1 MVTLANRV
9 RCGTSTTGTGTITIG
24 SAQSGYSDF
33 TNVADGATVRYTIED
48 GAAYE
53 IGTGTFT
60 ASGTTLTRTLTESST
75 GSLLNL
81 TGNAVV
87 FLTAAASDIQQPPS
101 EGAFADGDKTKL
113 NGIEA
118 SADVTDATNVQAAG
132 ALMDSELTSEAS
144 VKAID
149 QGLAT
154 TDSPSF
160 AGGTFSGQVDF
171 DAGQNLSDD
180 QFIGWG
186 GGTQRPAITGNKTSN
201 QVDFYTGGSIRARLQ
216 NTGLFLS
223 QNSGNIIF
231 EGATNDDFETTVTV
245 TDPTADRTITLPDQT
260 GTAMLWQNA
269 FDGNQNTAIGS
280 SALAA
285 LTVGTYNVA
294 VGNDALDVLNTGT
307 RNTALGQGAA
317 TALTTGTYCT
327 AIGQGAMPQ
336 NTTDS
341 YTTAVGALSGYGDLL
356 FAGTYLGYT
365 AGNLSSSSKDYQVAL
380 GYAAMND
387 CYGDRSVAIGALA
400 MSDGD
405 HYASVG
411 IGFDALGRSST
422 ITPYYN
428 VAVGAESLDGIN
440 TGDHNV
446 AIGYN
451 SDILNTACV
460 SSVMIGS
467 SARADSYSV
476 SIGYQAQ
483 SSGILGSV
491 YNVAVGYQAGYDMDG
506 GDYNTFV
513 GYYAGYSG
521 GSGSRNTGV
530 GQQSLYDLTSGQ
542 NNSAFGQNSLQNV
555 TSGSYNVGVGSAAG
569 NNLTT
574 GDNNTF
580 VGKSAGFYQDSSSFY
595 GLTTGSNVTC
605 IGNEAVPS
613 SATATNEIT
622 LGDNDITSLR
632 CNVQTISSLSDER
645 DKTAIADIPYGLDFI
660 NDMRPVQFTW
670 NRRDG
675 SLGAK
680 PDIGFIAQELHD
692 VELDH
697 SSSSRTRLVSW
708 ENPEKLE
715 ADYVRSYPILVK
727 AVQELAAKC
736 DALEARLAALEGA

>member
-9 RCGTSTTGTGTITIG
+9 RCATSTTGTGTITIG
-24 SAQSGYSDF
+24 SAQSGYADF
-33 TNVADGATVRYTIED
+33 TNVSDGATVRYTIED
-48 GAAYE
+48 GTAYE
-53 IGTGTFT
+53 IGTGTYT

-113 NGIEA
+113 DGIEA
-118 SADVTDATNVQAAG
+118 SADVTDTANVTAAG

-154 TDSPSF
+154 TDSPTF
-160 AGGTFSGQVDF
+160 AG
-171 DAGQNLSDD
+171 L
-180 QFIGWG
+180 
-186 GGTQRPAITGNKTSN
+186 TSN
-201 QVDFYTGGSIRARLQ
+201 GDIV
-216 NTGLFLS
+216 
-223 QNSGNIIF
+223 F
-231 EGATNDDFETTVTV
+231 EGATADDFETTVTV

-260 GTAMLWQNA
+260 GTAMLWQSAWPDDPATDNY
-269 FDGNQNTAIGS
+269 AIGNG
-280 SALAA
+280 ALAA
-285 LTVGTYNVA
+285 LTTGIDNVA
-294 VGNDALDVLNTGT
+294 IGYDAAV
-307 RNTALGQGAA
+307 
-317 TALTTGTYCT
+317 ALTTGSYGVYLGSY
-327 AIGQGAMPQ
+327 AGQH
-336 NTTDS
+336 NTTDN
-341 YTTAVGALSGYGDLL
+341 YTVAVGYGAGAGDLL
-356 FAGTYLGYT
+356 TSGTFVGSFAGNFNS
-365 AGNLSSSSKDYQVAL
+365 ASKDYQVAV
-380 GYAAMND
+380 GYSAMND
-387 CYGDRSVAIGALA
+387 CYGDRSIAIGAFS

-405 HYASVG
+405 HYASIG
-411 IGFDALGRSST
+411 IGYDALGRSST
-422 ITPYYN
+422 ISPYYN

-451 SDILNTACV
+451 ADILNTACQ
-460 SSVMIGS
+460 SSVMVGS

-483 SSGILGSV
+483 VSGILGSV
-491 YNVAVGYQAGYDMDG
+491 YNVAIGYQAGYDMDG
-506 GDYNTFV
+506 GDYCTFV
-513 GYYAGYSG
+513 GYQAGYSG
-521 GSGSRNTGV
+521 GTAQSNTGV
-530 GQQSLYDLTSGQ
+530 GIASLYSLTSGT
-542 NNSAFGQNSLQNV
+542 QNSGFGGNSLHDV
-555 TSGSYNVGVGSAAG
+555 TSGSDNTACGSTAG
-569 NNLTT
+569 FSVTT
-574 GDNNTF
+574 GSNNTF
-580 VGKSAGFYQDSSSFY
+580 VGRKAGYIQDGSSTNA
-595 GLTTGSNVTC
+595 LTTGSNVTC
-605 IGNEAVPS
+605 LGFEAMPS
-613 SATATNEIT
+613 SSSATNEIT

-645 DKTAIADIPYGLDFI
+645 DKTAIADISYGLDFI

-697 SSSSRTRLVSW
+697 SSSSRTRLVNW
-708 ENPEKLE
+708 ANPEKLE

-727 AVQELAAKC
+727 AVQELSAKC
-736 DALEARLAALEGA
+736 DALEARIATLEGN